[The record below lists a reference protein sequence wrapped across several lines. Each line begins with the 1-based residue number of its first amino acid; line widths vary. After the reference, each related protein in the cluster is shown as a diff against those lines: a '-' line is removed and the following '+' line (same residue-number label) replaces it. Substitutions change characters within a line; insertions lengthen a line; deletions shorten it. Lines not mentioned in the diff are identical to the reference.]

1 MKKIV
6 IIAIISVVTAFSLS
20 AKEPVKTVKPIVMD
34 TKMFKELVF
43 DYDNN
48 PTEWKY
54 QGDKPAII
62 DFWAAWCAPC
72 KKLSPI
78 LDELAVEYGED
89 IVIYK
94 INVDEE
100 KELAAKFGIRS
111 IPTILFIPVN
121 DKPQVA
127 QGALPKDALK
137 NVIDSFLLNKSDKK
151 TEK

>member
-1 MKKIV
+1 MKKTL
-6 IIAIISVVTAFSLS
+6 IIALISAVTVFSLS
-20 AKEPVKTVKPIVMD
+20 AKEPVKTNKPIVMD

-54 QGDKPAII
+54 KGDKPVII

-78 LDELAVEYGED
+78 LDELAVEYAKD
-89 IVIYK
+89 IIIYK

-100 KELAAKFGIRS
+100 KELAATFGIRS
-111 IPTILFIPVN
+111 IPTILFIPIN
-121 DKPQVA
+121 DKPQVT

-137 NVIDSFLLNKSDKK
+137 EVIDSFLLNKSDKK

>member
-1 MKKIV
+1 MKKTVIV
-6 IIAIISVVTAFSLS
+6 ALISAITAFSLF

-78 LDELAVEYGED
+78 LDELAVEYGEE

-100 KELAAKFGIRS
+100 KELAAAFGIRS

-127 QGALPKDALK
+127 QGALPKDALRK
-137 NVIDSFLLNKSDKK
+137 VIDSFLLNKSDVK